1 MKCFKRA
8 RDNVAASTITI
19 KNEVQTD
26 EKVEKDEISVK
37 LHTI

>member
-19 KNEVQTD
+19 ENEVQMD

-37 LHTI
+37 LHII

>member
-19 KNEVQTD
+19 ENEVQMN

-37 LHTI
+37 LHII